1 MNKFWQYYLF
11 FVVCVLAQVL
21 LFDNI
26 PLWGF
31 VQPYPYLLFILV
43 LPTNITRPWLY
54 VLAFLLG
61 LTIDLFASTLC
72 LHAAATTFM
81 AFLRQ
86 PLIVLT
92 TSHARLFMDL
102 TLHTPTRFSPSP
114 PDALSCTNSCFCH
127 PMVNPPARCSKHCC
141 HGECYSYHRILYLC
155 AERKRKGLSCRQA
168 RRWVYRSTGVCSYFR
183 YLSLYY

>member
-1 MNKFWQYYLF
+1 MNKFWQYFLF

-92 TSHARLFMDL
+92 TSQRQLLKSPFPLLRTQGFLWTLRYTLLLVLAHHLLMHYLALTPVFAIPWL
-102 TLHTPTRFSPSP
+102 TLLRVVANTVVTGS
-114 PDALSCTNSCFCH
+114 
-127 PMVNPPARCSKHCC
+127 V
-141 HGECYSYHRILYLC
+141 ILIIEFFIY
-155 AERKRKGLSCRQA
+155 APNESVKS
-168 RRWVYRSTGVCSYFR
+168 
-183 YLSLYY
+183 